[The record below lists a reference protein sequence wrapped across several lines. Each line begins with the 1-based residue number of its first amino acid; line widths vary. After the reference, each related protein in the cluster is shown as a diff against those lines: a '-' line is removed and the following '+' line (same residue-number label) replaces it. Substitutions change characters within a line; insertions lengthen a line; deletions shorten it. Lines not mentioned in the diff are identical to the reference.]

1 MTILYVFS
9 VFGINVNSPRVRPGR
24 QWCVKD
30 TVRGLVGWGS
40 GWGSG
45 GRRSGAQGGLLSK
58 DWRMLGVCSPVTA
71 APGTATRGGI
81 LCLACTRRAS
91 GLAHLLD
98 APGCLGDSQ
107 RRGHSCGTPH
117 SASMRECLRALH
129 PSTFSHAA
137 PWCGSA
143 HGSRAGPCP
152 LWADGPALQLRTSAR
167 PSLLGPRS
175 ARPASP
181 VPALPPQ
188 PANSP
193 LPFGGPCF
201 SPPPNYAQRWHKS
214 IKTPSGSHITK
225 DRICLENSFVLS

>member
-1 MTILYVFS
+1 MLDVCTIILYVFS

-45 GRRSGAQGGLLSK
+45 GRRSGAQGRLLSK

-107 RRGHSCGTPH
+107 RRGHSCG
-117 SASMRECLRALH
+117 A
-129 PSTFSHAA
+129 
-137 PWCGSA
+137 
-143 HGSRAGPCP
+143 
-152 LWADGPALQLRTSAR
+152 
-167 PSLLGPRS
+167 PRS
-175 ARPASP
+175 ASVRRVSGPFT
-181 VPALPPQ
+181 LPP
-188 PANSP
+188 SLT
-193 LPFGGPCF
+193 LPHGVGAPMGRGL
-201 SPPPNYAQRWHKS
+201 ARA
-214 IKTPSGSHITK
+214 TRGLMVRPSS
-225 DRICLENSFVLS
+225 